1 MGNGGSHKQVTSM
14 GGVQI
19 AVVDASKI
27 SLARE
32 GAPEPE
38 DFSEVAKEL
47 CSAFQE
53 TGFAYLVNHGVDLH
67 LVQQAMEKSLEFFSL
82 HEGLKEKMGKGPE
95 YQGWVAQ
102 GREIFDQDEGGNIAE
117 LEVRET
123 FDMKNI
129 SPAGKFPDQTCPG
142 LRPALTR
149 LAEAS
154 KQVAERILKCVSLG
168 LDQDLGFLAKMH
180 RGMLSQGKDG
190 EVGNASTLR
199 SIHYPPIPDS
209 LAARPGIVRCGEHS
223 DYGTITILFQDSLG
237 GLEAKSVTG
246 DWLSADPITG
256 AILINVGDLMENLT
270 SGRFPA
276 TRHRVVVPE
285 QEFRRR
291 SARQSIAF
299 FVHPDDQVMFSPLAG
314 PDPRYPPVTAL
325 QHLENRFRATY
336 GDKL

>member
-1 MGNGGSHKQVTSM
+1 MGMG

-19 AVVDASKI
+19 AVVDAAKI

-32 GAPEPE
+32 NQPDAK
-38 DFSEVAKEL
+38 DFAEVAKEL
-47 CSAFQE
+47 CSAFQG
-53 TGFAYLVNHGVDLH
+53 TGFAYLVNHGIQPH
-67 LVQQAMEKSLEFFSL
+67 LVQQAMSKSLEFFSL
-82 HEGLKEKMGKGPE
+82 DEGVKEEMRKGPE

-102 GREIFDQDEGGNIAE
+102 GRETFDQDEGGNIAT

-142 LRPALTR
+142 LRPALTE
-149 LAEAS
+149 LSVAS
-154 KQVAERILKCVSLG
+154 KQLAERVMKCVSLG
-168 LDQDLGFLAKMH
+168 LGQELGFLDKMH
-180 RGMLSQGKDG
+180 QGMLSQGMDG
-190 EVGNASTLR
+190 EVGNATTLR

-223 DYGTITILFQDSLG
+223 DYGTVTILFQDSLG
-237 GLEAKSVTG
+237 GLEAKSVSG
-246 DWLSADPITG
+246 DWLSADPISG
-256 AILINVGDLMENLT
+256 AILINVGDLLENFT

-299 FVHPDDQVMFSPLAG
+299 FVHPDDQVECSPLDG

-325 QHLENRFRATY
+325 GHLENRFRATY

>member
-1 MGNGGSHKQVTSM
+1 MGR
-14 GGVQI
+14 GVGIQI
-19 AVVDASKI
+19 AVVDAAKI
-27 SLARE
+27 SLARDSQPK
-32 GAPEPE
+32 AK
-38 DFSEVAKEL
+38 DFAEVAKEL

-53 TGFAYLVNHGVDLH
+53 TGFAYLVNHGIQPH
-67 LVQQAMEKSLEFFSL
+67 LVQQAMSKSLEFFSL
-82 HEGLKEKMGKGPE
+82 DEGLKEKMRKGPE
-95 YQGWVAQ
+95 HQGWVAQ
-102 GREIFDQDEGGNIAE
+102 GRETFDQDEGGNIAT

-142 LRPALTR
+142 LRPALTE
-149 LAEAS
+149 LSVAS
-154 KQVAERILKCVSLG
+154 KQLAERVMKCVSLG
-168 LDQDLGFLAKMH
+168 LGQELGFLDKMH
-180 RGMLSQGKDG
+180 QGMLSQGMDG
-190 EVGNASTLR
+190 EVGNATTLR

-223 DYGTITILFQDSLG
+223 DYGTVTILFQDSLG
-237 GLEAKSVTG
+237 GLEAKSVSG
-246 DWLSADPITG
+246 DWLSADPIPG
-256 AILINVGDLMENLT
+256 SILINVGDLLENFT

-285 QEFRRR
+285 QEFRRQ

-299 FVHPDDQVMFSPLAG
+299 FVHPDDQVMCSPLDG

-325 QHLENRFRATY
+325 GHLENRFRATY

>member
-1 MGNGGSHKQVTSM
+1 M
-14 GGVQI
+14 GGGIQI
-19 AVVDASKI
+19 AVVDAAKI

-32 GAPEPE
+32 NQPEAK
-38 DFSEVAKEL
+38 DFAEVAKEL

-53 TGFAYLVNHGVDLH
+53 TGFAYLVNHGIQPL
-67 LVQQAMEKSLEFFSL
+67 LVQQAMSKSLDFFSL
-82 HEGLKEKMGKGPE
+82 DEGVKEKMSKGPE

-129 SPAGKFPDQTCPG
+129 SPAGKFPDQTCTG
-142 LRPALTR
+142 LRPALTELSAASKK
-149 LAEAS
+149 LAER
-154 KQVAERILKCVSLG
+154 VMKCVSLG
-168 LDQDLGFLAKMH
+168 LGQELGFLDKMH
-180 RGMLSQGKDG
+180 QGMLSQGMDG
-190 EVGNASTLR
+190 EVGNATTLR

-223 DYGTITILFQDSLG
+223 DYGTVTILFQDSLG
-237 GLEAKSVTG
+237 GLEAKSVSG
-246 DWLSADPITG
+246 DWLSADPISG
-256 AILINVGDLMENLT
+256 AILINVGDLLENFT

-299 FVHPDDQVMFSPLAG
+299 FVHPDDQVECSPLDG

-325 QHLENRFRATY
+325 GHLENRFRATY